1 MEIVTHLAAAVFG
14 AALLQVY
21 FVWRDTRSARLP
33 SVRSRE
39 LPPATSAQLS
49 RAARA
54 NRADLS
60 RVRRGTVHV
69 PPPVDDFE
77 PPEAA

>member
-1 MEIVTHLAAAVFG
+1 MWIVSHLAAFIFG
-14 AALLQVY
+14 AAALQ
-21 FVWRDTRSARLP
+21 FALVWRDTRPRLP
-33 SVRSRE
+33 SPRTRG
-39 LPPATSAQLS
+39 LPPATSAQLA